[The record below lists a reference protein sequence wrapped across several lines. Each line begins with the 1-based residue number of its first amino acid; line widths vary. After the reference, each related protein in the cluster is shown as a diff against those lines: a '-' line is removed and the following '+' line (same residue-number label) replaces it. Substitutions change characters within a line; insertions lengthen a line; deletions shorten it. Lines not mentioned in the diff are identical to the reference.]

1 MHARHGRAVFQ
12 GIPKVGAG
20 AGADFRYASV
30 SIVISVR
37 YYAVDE
43 MCELA
48 TIPTDLETSGTSVGA
63 LGGQSLGARRGS
75 ISALSPSARGV
86 GRAGEAAQRRPGWST
101 ASMWSTV
108 AERWRGG
115 WGRRCQSD
123 FSTVAHAV
131 FAELGGTRDATRA
144 RGGA

>member
-1 MHARHGRAVFQ
+1 LHEIARCRRRARRGEAGRASLAPAMHARHGRAVFQ

-75 ISALSPSARGV
+75 ISALSPYGSGR
-86 GRAGEAAQRRPGWST
+86 RAGGRSCAEEARLEHS
-101 ASMWSTV
+101 V
-108 AERWRGG
+108 HVEH
-115 WGRRCQSD
+115 GRR
-123 FSTVAHAV
+123 TM
-131 FAELGGTRDATRA
+131 A
-144 RGGA
+144 RWVGEAMPVGL